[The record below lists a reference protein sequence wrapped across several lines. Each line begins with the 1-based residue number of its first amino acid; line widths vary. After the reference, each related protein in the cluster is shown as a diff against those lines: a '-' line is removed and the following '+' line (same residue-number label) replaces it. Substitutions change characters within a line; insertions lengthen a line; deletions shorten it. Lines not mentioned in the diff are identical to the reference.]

1 MAITSLTILSKNI
14 LKEQHTL
21 IGFQFYLETF
31 HPEYNHK
38 GVLSEGIFNNII
50 DKIKGVSEKN
60 KFKDFITATGIALSK
75 IKSPEFKELLQG
87 AFKEITGQG
96 LSREQVISA
105 FNEKGKVNEE
115 KSNST
120 IGKLAD
126 FFDVNTKYKT
136 ARNLILGL
144 LIAAVSLKTNA
155 NAINNTIAQNTVNIE
170 TQAKANAT
178 SDDFKNIEG
187 NYVDALK
194 SQGVKMTGGINDIP
208 DENTAKADVGIK
220 FDYGKGTQLDDKAK
234 STLNNLADEIAKTV
248 KDTGKNVNIKV
259 AGTVSNT
266 TGDDE
271 KATDTNKKLSDAR
284 GETASQYLQAELEK
298 QLNDSELSKVKIEKT
313 KTEPVADQTQEKA
326 GGDEASGA
334 LVHIETDVDQEAKLS
349 WDNWPEFAE
358 YDATPRNI
366 TPPDETPQTSEPTQ
380 NTEKPAATPT
390 STPTPTPAPLPAP
403 TEFSKL
409 NRNGQIATVLASIN
423 PKLNIAQYKEIGPI
437 KSYTDR
443 QLMDPNIKDANARE
457 LAKLIINIRK
467 NPNSLL
473 SKVSKST
480 GIPLNVRAKAIST
493 APSKST
499 QAQLQSPTVKESIEL
514 FQEAFID
521 DIFTKLGVGN
531 EDINTNKFKI
541 ISYLGS
547 MYASEGNTDLS
558 IVDTDK
564 LNDEDKKQL
573 QGLGFAPQA
582 GNNYVFLKGQKKAQV
597 KQQSDVTR
605 VLNSINKNTSL
616 KTSLKRISTKDEL
629 KDLVK
634 ATISYTNDKLQ
645 QNASQ
650 IKTDLTTIRNQ
661 YKAPVTQAP
670 IKEETQLNLPDVNSA
685 VKLINSYSNLKN
697 ELDKINTR
705 EELIQLLKGMIA
717 FFDPALLGRESDVKA
732 AFQGAASSITNKA
745 LNIGRKDSIN
755 EIKRMQHLAG
765 LIK

>member
-31 HPEYNHK
+31 YPEYNN
-38 GVLSEGIFNNII
+38 LLLEANNIADI
-50 DKIKGVSEKN
+50 S
-60 KFKDFITATGIALSK
+60 SK
-75 IKSPEFKELLQG
+75 ITDKKEQKRFNDLILALGILFEKDPSEEFRKLLQG
-87 AFKEITGQG
+87 SIKELIQQG
-96 LSREQVISA
+96 KDDEEIKQIFLNPNSNNL
-105 FNEKGKVNEE
+105 NEAQDNTKSLINYLANKGKNFA
-115 KSNST
+115 
-120 IGKLAD
+120 LA
-126 FFDVNTKYKT
+126 VTAVVALAVGAKT
-136 ARNLILGL
+136 FQN
-144 LIAAVSLKTNA
+144 N
-155 NAINNTIAQNTVNIE
+155 INNEIIFDKAKIE
-170 TQAKANAT
+170 QQAKVNDASN
-178 SDDFKNIEG
+178 DLKNIEG
-187 NYVDALK
+187 NFADALK
-194 SQGVKMTGGINDIP
+194 NMGVKMSGTNDTP

-234 STLNNLADEIAKTV
+234 STLSDLADKIAKIV

-313 KTEPVADQTQEKA
+313 QTGPVEDQTQEKV
-326 GGDEASGA
+326 GGDGASGA
-334 LVHIETDVDQEAKLS
+334 NLNIETDVDQKAKLG
-349 WDNWPEFAE
+349 WDSWPEAAK
-358 YDATPRNI
+358 YDGGIPRDTTPG
-366 TPPDETPQTSEPTQ
+366 ETPQASKPAQ
-380 NTEKPAATPT
+380 NAEKPADTPAST
-390 STPTPTPAPLPAP
+390 STPTPAPLPAP

-493 APSKST
+493 APSRST

-558 IVDTDK
+558 IVNTDK

-616 KTSLKRISTKDEL
+616 KTSLKKISTKDEL

-755 EIKRMQHLAG
+755 EIKRMQQLAG